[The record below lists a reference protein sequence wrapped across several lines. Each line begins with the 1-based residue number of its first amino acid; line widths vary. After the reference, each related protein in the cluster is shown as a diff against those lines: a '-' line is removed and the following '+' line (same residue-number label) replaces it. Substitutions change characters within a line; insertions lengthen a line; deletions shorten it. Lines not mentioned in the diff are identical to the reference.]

1 MLIREEKSKTTDQ
14 SFYIRKLE
22 KEQIK
27 SKISG
32 KKEIIKIRE
41 KTNEI
46 ENRQAIKQ
54 HQQKQN
60 LAF

>member
-1 MLIREEKSKTTDQ
+1 MLIREEKSKSTDQ

-46 ENRQAIKQ
+46 EKQ
-54 HQQKQN
+54 YN
-60 LAF
+60 S